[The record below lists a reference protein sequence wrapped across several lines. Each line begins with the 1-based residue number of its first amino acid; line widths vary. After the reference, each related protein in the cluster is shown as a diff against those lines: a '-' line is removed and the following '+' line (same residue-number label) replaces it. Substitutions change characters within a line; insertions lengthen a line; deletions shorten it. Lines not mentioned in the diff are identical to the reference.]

1 MTKLEDYIEQ
11 FKKSKFEEFVNFGF
25 MLDHWKYYIVNS
37 FIRVNGKRMSN
48 GPMES
53 ANGRLGRLIDD
64 GYGYTNF
71 IRFRNRALFSL
82 NRNEPIKI

>member
-1 MTKLEDYIEQ
+1 MIYI
-11 FKKSKFEEFVNFGF
+11 GGGDTLF

-71 IRFRNRALFSL
+71 IRFYQATQG
-82 NRNEPIKI
+82 